1 MTKRLRVK
9 RKMLEFHRADSSC
22 AEIQRKTWK
31 IHRSNIGRK
40 KDNAGRDVGKKTK
53 GKKEGKKSEGKNEGR
68 NERESRDGAR
78 GKQINRAN
86 SRQ

>member
-40 KDNAGRDVGKKTK
+40 KDNAGRDVGKKTR
-53 GKKEGKKSEGKNEGR
+53 GKKEGKK
-68 NERESRDGAR
+68 AR
-78 GKQINRAN
+78 GKTRGETSGKAVTGPEE
-86 SRQ
+86 SK